1 MSFHDI
7 RLLYLR
13 ELRAALRERGIVVN
27 SILIPLFLYPVML
40 WMMMSAFS
48 FVRGQEERFV
58 SRIALPE
65 LPAAHAGLRAE
76 LEEDERVELV
86 APPADPAAAI
96 AGGEVD
102 AVARLLPPEPGA
114 ASLAENFRIEIAY
127 DASKDRSA
135 KARER
140 LEKAVDA
147 YRAAWLERSGEALG
161 MGPREWRRFRVE
173 RQNLASGGEMGA
185 FVLGLLVPFLMIVMI
200 ALGCL
205 YPAVDATAGERE
217 RSTWE
222 TLMTVAASRASVVV
236 AKYLYVATLGGLAGL
251 LNLFALTL
259 TMRAILGPMLAD
271 ETAELEFQIPFAA
284 LPLLA
289 LSAVL
294 LAMLIA
300 ALMMIVAAFART
312 FKEGQSMVQPVLMLA
327 ILPILFVQ
335 SPDLELTP
343 KLALVP
349 IAGAVLM
356 FREAIAGVYHWPMIG
371 LTLAVQVAAV
381 ALCLALARRVLGFE
395 DVLIGSYG
403 GSFGKFVKE
412 RLLGRGARAAGG
424 AA

>member
-1 MSFHDI
+1 MTAGSRLEEI

-13 ELRAALRERGIVVN
+13 ELRAALRERNIVVN

-40 WMMMSAFS
+40 WMMMSGWS

-58 SRIALPE
+58 SRVALVG
-65 LPAAHAGLRAE
+65 LPAAPTAAGL
-76 LEEDERVELV
+76 D
-86 APPADPAAAI
+86 D
-96 AGGEVD
+96 
-102 AVARLLPPEPGA
+102 
-114 ASLAENFRIEIAY
+114 NFRLRLVF

-140 LEKAVDA
+140 LEAA
-147 YRAAWLERSGEALG
+147 IGEYRDAWLERSAEALG
-161 MGPREWRRFRVE
+161 MGPAEWQRFRIE
-173 RQNLASGGEMGA
+173 RHNVASGGEMGA
-185 FVLGLLVPFLMIVMI
+185 FVIGMMVPFLMIVMI

-222 TLMTVAASRASVVV
+222 TLMTVAASRTSVVV

-259 TMRAILGPMLAD
+259 TMRAILGPILGGEAR
-271 ETAELEFQIPFAA
+271 ELVFEIPYAA

-300 ALMMIVAAFART
+300 ALMMIVAAFSRT
-312 FKEGQSMVQPVLMLA
+312 FKEGQSMVQPVLLFSMLPP
-327 ILPILFVQ
+327 LLTQ
-335 SPDLELTP
+335 SPDLTLTP
-343 KLALVP
+343 KMALVP
-349 IAGAVLM
+349 IANVALM
-356 FREAIAGVYHWPMIG
+356 FREAIAGIYRWPMIG
-371 LTLAVQVAAV
+371 LVLAVQVAAV
-381 ALCLALARRVLGFE
+381 ALCLVLARRILAFE

-412 RLLGRGARAAGG
+412 RLLQRGG
-424 AA
+424 ATGGAP